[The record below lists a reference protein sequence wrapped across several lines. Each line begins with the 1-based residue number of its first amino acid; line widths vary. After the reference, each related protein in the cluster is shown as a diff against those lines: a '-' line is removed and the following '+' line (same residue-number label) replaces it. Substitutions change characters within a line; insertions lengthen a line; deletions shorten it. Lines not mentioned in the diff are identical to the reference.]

1 MQISHL
7 TYPTTWNT
15 EGCTD
20 LKEFITG
27 SVLYRESLKC
37 ISDIQVALSAGNCPN
52 ESYSPYG
59 KRLDSRCGFKGHE
72 YVEGSGGHWGKQA
85 SGQTCMQNTREE

>member
-20 LKEFITG
+20 LKEFIIG

-37 ISDIQVALSAGNCPN
+37 ISDMQVALSAGNCPN
-52 ESYSPYG
+52 EYYSPYA

-72 YVEGSGGHWGKQA
+72 YVEGSGGHWGKRA
-85 SGQTCMQNTREE
+85 SGQTCMQNTRKE

>member
-1 MQISHL
+1 MLNDGDSDEKHTCCLQKVGRKTRKQLQYTVMIQGHKKS
-7 TYPTTWNT
+7 WNT

-20 LKEFITG
+20 LKELIIG

-52 ESYSPYG
+52 ESYSP
-59 KRLDSRCGFKGHE
+59 
-72 YVEGSGGHWGKQA
+72 
-85 SGQTCMQNTREE
+85 